1 MSDLKTSLLVNRQ
14 VPEFIRE
21 EYPLFITFLEAYYEF
36 LEQKQGTQ
44 LNDLTTQ
51 AKQLRY
57 ISDVDESIEAF
68 ENNFFNTYA
77 ELIPKDAQVD
87 KAFLIKNVLPLYLAK
102 GSEKA
107 FKFLFRLLFNDELDI
122 ILPKNSVLRASDG
135 KWTVDNILKL
145 KDDFRTYTEADGSST
160 WYRIAQEAAD
170 GEITVSVDGVEQT
183 LGTDYIIFK
192 DDRYI
197 IFTSPPS
204 AGSTIE
210 VLYLNFDTIFLNPI
224 YSGGIKITG
233 VNSGATAI
241 VEKAT
246 RRIIASANDLG
257 TPIEVFIDA
266 KTLHGSFEN
275 GEEIEAYV
283 FDPDGPT
290 AGVFYF
296 RVSTYSIVN
305 RITVVNK
312 GASYNIGDPVLITGG
327 GATEDAS
334 AVVSDVVSG
343 FIDNIV
349 IGYGGAGFAVGG
361 NVLVN
366 GVFTGNL
373 SIGIDGVDTTGVANS
388 TSNVFYVNTDTIDAY
403 ASTLISASDYGFPS
417 NVIPAG
423 ENSSTVLA
431 DALTTLGMT
440 NLGPITNVV
449 LLFSNTVVTSTPTLD
464 AYGAT
469 YAAGNSF
476 FSIKSFGSVGRIK
489 INNPGVGYAVG
500 DEIVFADSPA
510 GTFGRG
516 AAAAVYAVEANG
528 AITQIEIQPSRI
540 TGTVNTTNNTTH
552 ILGTGTNF
560 TTDLRVGDHIVV
572 NNQYRYISTI
582 DDNTHANTN
591 VSWSSTSTGKKL
603 GKYDVYL
610 LGGQGYEIGRAH
622 V

>member
-160 WYRIAQEAAD
+160 WYRIAQEADD

-204 AGSTIE
+204 AGATIE

-312 GASYNIGDPVLITGG
+312 GASYNIGDP
-327 GATEDAS
+327 
-334 AVVSDVVSG
+334 
-343 FIDNIV
+343 
-349 IGYGGAGFAVGG
+349 
-361 NVLVN
+361 
-366 GVFTGNL
+366 
-373 SIGIDGVDTTGVANS
+373 
-388 TSNVFYVNTDTIDAY
+388 
-403 ASTLISASDYGFPS
+403 
-417 NVIPAG
+417 
-423 ENSSTVLA
+423 
-431 DALTTLGMT
+431 
-440 NLGPITNVV
+440 
-449 LLFSNTVVTSTPTLD
+449 
-464 AYGAT
+464 
-469 YAAGNSF
+469 
-476 FSIKSFGSVGRIK
+476 
-489 INNPGVGYAVG
+489 
-500 DEIVFADSPA
+500 
-510 GTFGRG
+510 
-516 AAAAVYAVEANG
+516 
-528 AITQIEIQPSRI
+528 
-540 TGTVNTTNNTTH
+540 
-552 ILGTGTNF
+552 
-560 TTDLRVGDHIVV
+560 
-572 NNQYRYISTI
+572 
-582 DDNTHANTN
+582 
-591 VSWSSTSTGKKL
+591 
-603 GKYDVYL
+603 
-610 LGGQGYEIGRAH
+610 EIGRAH

>member
-204 AGSTIE
+204 AGATIE

-257 TPIEVFIDA
+257 TPIEVFI
-266 KTLHGSFEN
+266 
-275 GEEIEAYV
+275 
-283 FDPDGPT
+283 
-290 AGVFYF
+290 
-296 RVSTYSIVN
+296 
-305 RITVVNK
+305 
-312 GASYNIGDPVLITGG
+312 
-327 GATEDAS
+327 
-334 AVVSDVVSG
+334 
-343 FIDNIV
+343 
-349 IGYGGAGFAVGG
+349 
-361 NVLVN
+361 
-366 GVFTGNL
+366 
-373 SIGIDGVDTTGVANS
+373 
-388 TSNVFYVNTDTIDAY
+388 
-403 ASTLISASDYGFPS
+403 
-417 NVIPAG
+417 
-423 ENSSTVLA
+423 
-431 DALTTLGMT
+431 
-440 NLGPITNVV
+440 
-449 LLFSNTVVTSTPTLD
+449 
-464 AYGAT
+464 
-469 YAAGNSF
+469 
-476 FSIKSFGSVGRIK
+476 
-489 INNPGVGYAVG
+489 
-500 DEIVFADSPA
+500 
-510 GTFGRG
+510 
-516 AAAAVYAVEANG
+516 
-528 AITQIEIQPSRI
+528 
-540 TGTVNTTNNTTH
+540 
-552 ILGTGTNF
+552 
-560 TTDLRVGDHIVV
+560 
-572 NNQYRYISTI
+572 
-582 DDNTHANTN
+582 
-591 VSWSSTSTGKKL
+591 
-603 GKYDVYL
+603 
-610 LGGQGYEIGRAH
+610 EIGRAH